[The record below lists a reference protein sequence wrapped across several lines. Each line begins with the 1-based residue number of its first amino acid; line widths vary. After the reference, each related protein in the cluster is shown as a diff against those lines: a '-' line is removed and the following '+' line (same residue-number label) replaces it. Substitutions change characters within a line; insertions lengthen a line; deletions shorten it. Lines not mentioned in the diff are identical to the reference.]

1 MAPPPDR
8 EPRVNHPRR
17 TILALAIL
25 FVSFAVITP
34 PSTSLA
40 DVQTERTEL
49 ARLIHELEQLERLI
63 EQAETAAESSQRI
76 HFQYDWLRG
85 DLSRVRAGIREYL
98 ESVPLTPRNVTPLA
112 GDYIR

>member
-17 TILALAIL
+17 TIFALAIL
-25 FVSFAVITP
+25 LVSFAVIAP

-40 DVQTERTEL
+40 DSQTERTEL
-49 ARLIHELEQLERLI
+49 ARLIHELEQLERLVK
-63 EQAETAAESSQRI
+63 QAEAAAESSQRI

-85 DLSRVRAGIREYL
+85 DLARVKAGIREYL
-98 ESVPLTPRNVTPLA
+98 ESVPLTPRTVTPLA

>member
-8 EPRVNHPRR
+8 EPRVNHSRR
-17 TILALAIL
+17 TSFALAFL
-25 FVSFAVITP
+25 LVAFAVITSP
-34 PSTSLA
+34 TASLA
-40 DVQTERTEL
+40 DGQTERTEL
-49 ARLIHELEQLERLI
+49 ARLIHELEQIERLI

-85 DLSRVRAGIREYL
+85 DLARVKAGIREYL
-98 ESVPLTPRNVTPLA
+98 ETVPLTPRTVTPLA

>member
-8 EPRVNHPRR
+8 EPRVNQNRR
-17 TILALAIL
+17 ILCAFAIL
-25 FVSFAVITP
+25 LVSFAAIAP
-34 PSTSLA
+34 PTASLA
-40 DVQTERTEL
+40 DAQTERTAL

-63 EQAETAAESSQRI
+63 EQAEAAAESSQRI

-85 DLSRVRAGIREYL
+85 DLARVKAGICDYL
-98 ESVPLTPRNVTPLA
+98 ESVPLTPRTVTPLA